1 MSIATTTGSI
11 PTPSSTIVT
20 VPTTTIPSIAEVT
33 PTTSIAEVAT
43 AATIAKIS
51 TATTVS
57 STAMIKRT
65 AARIESTPAA
75 IPIRH
80 DFDTAPSNERS
91 RRLALLPGKP

>member
-1 MSIATTTGSI
+1 MA
-11 PTPSSTIVT
+11 VEDT
-20 VPTTTIPSIAEVT
+20 VVAVEILAMV
-33 PTTSIAEVAT
+33 AAVAT
-43 AATIAKIS
+43 S
-51 TATTVS
+51 ATTVS
-57 STAMIKRT
+57 SRAMIKRT